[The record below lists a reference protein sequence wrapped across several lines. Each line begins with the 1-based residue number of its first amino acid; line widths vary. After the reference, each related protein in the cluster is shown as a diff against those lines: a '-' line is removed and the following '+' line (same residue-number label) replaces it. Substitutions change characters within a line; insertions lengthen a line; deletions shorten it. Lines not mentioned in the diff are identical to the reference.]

1 MVQHTKPRSDLHQ
14 QSISLTSKK
23 NNNMVR
29 LSLTIPNGRHVH
41 GTPMEEALS
50 PQGLG
55 CKLLRCIPQM
65 SLVESVVVPQHP
77 ILGAPCLPVVSYHY
91 SLYISLYIFIIF
103 TKKTDDIP
111 IIAGYFIFPRF
122 VGNRTQYILKISGL
136 LIYPQ
141 YMAIAQ

>member
-23 NNNMVR
+23 TTTWSGCPWPFQMGGTFTARPWKRHCRHKVWAASCFDAYPKCHWLNPLSFRNIPSWVPHVCR
-29 LSLTIPNGRHVH
+29 LYLTTI
-41 GTPMEEALS
+41 AF
-50 PQGLG
+50 
-55 CKLLRCIPQM
+55 I
-65 SLVESVVVPQHP
+65 
-77 ILGAPCLPVVSYHY
+77 Y
-91 SLYISLYIFIIF
+91 LYISLSYSQ
-103 TKKTDDIP
+103 KKTDDIP